1 MNIKCDT
8 EDTIKKL
15 TKNYGAKIM
24 AYEQL
29 ITSPEGLHEV
39 SGYVC
44 DHFDNGGGPLKFKIT
59 SSGKRSLSQN
69 ALMWMW
75 LTEIA
80 QQTKQKGYGDYS
92 SEDMHEYFKA
102 KFCVDKS
109 LTIGKTTIQVKSTKK
124 LDKGEMTFY
133 MNQIHQWAVNAGFR
147 LSMPEDS
154 EYYQA
159 MQQQNQ

>member
-1 MNIKCDT
+1 MAF
-8 EDTIKKL
+8 EKL
-15 TKNYGAKIM
+15 V
-24 AYEQL
+24 
-29 ITSPEGLHEV
+29 TSPDGLHEI
-39 SGYVC
+39 SGYVN

-92 SEDMHEYFKA
+92 SEDMHIYFKD

-133 MNQIHQWAVNAGFR
+133 MNQIHQWSVNAGFR

-154 EYYQA
+154 EYHQA

>member
-1 MNIKCDT
+1 
-8 EDTIKKL
+8 
-15 TKNYGAKIM
+15 M
-24 AYEQL
+24 AYEQI

-44 DHFDNGGGPLKFKIT
+44 DHFENGGGTLKFKIT
-59 SSGKRSLSQN
+59 NSGKRSLSQN
-69 ALMWMW
+69 ATMWMW

-92 SEDMHEYFKA
+92 PEDMHEYFKN

>member
-1 MNIKCDT
+1 
-8 EDTIKKL
+8 
-15 TKNYGAKIM
+15 M

-44 DHFDNGGGPLKFKIT
+44 DHFENGGGPLKFKIT
-59 SSGKRSLSQN
+59 NSGKRSLSQN
-69 ALMWMW
+69 ATMWMW

-92 SEDMHEYFKA
+92 SEDMHIYFKD

-109 LTIGKTTIQVKSTKK
+109 LTIGKTTIRVKSTRK

>member
-1 MNIKCDT
+1 
-8 EDTIKKL
+8 
-15 TKNYGAKIM
+15 M

-44 DHFDNGGGPLKFKIT
+44 DHFENGGGPLKFKIT
-59 SSGKRSLSQN
+59 NSGKRSLSQN
-69 ALMWMW
+69 ALYWKW

-80 QQTKQKGYGDYS
+80 QQTKSKGYGAYD
-92 SEDMHEYFKA
+92 SEDMHVYFKD

>member
-1 MNIKCDT
+1 
-8 EDTIKKL
+8 
-15 TKNYGAKIM
+15 M
-24 AYEQL
+24 AYEQI

-44 DHFDNGGGPLKFKIT
+44 DHFENGGGALKFKIT
-59 SSGKRSLSQN
+59 SNGKRSLSQN

-92 SEDMHEYFKA
+92 SEDMHIYFKD

-133 MNQIHQWAVNAGFR
+133 MNQIHQWSINAGFR

>member
-1 MNIKCDT
+1 MSAIDELKHR
-8 EDTIKKL
+8 
-15 TKNYGAKIM
+15 YGASLMAFEKIV
-24 AYEQL
+24 
-29 ITSPEGLHEV
+29 TSVDGLHEV
-39 SGYVC
+39 SGYVN
-44 DHFDNGGGPLKFKIT
+44 DHFESGGGALKIKVT
-59 SSGKRSLSQN
+59 NSGKRSLSQN

-80 QQTKQKGYGDYS
+80 QQTKQKGYGDYDA
-92 SEDMHEYFKA
+92 EDIHEYFKA

-109 LTIGKTTIQVKSTKK
+109 LTIGKTTIKVKSTKK

-133 MNQIHQWAVNAGFR
+133 MNQIHQWAINAGFR

-154 EYYQA
+154 EYYQS

>member
-1 MNIKCDT
+1 MSIKQLT
-8 EDTIKKL
+8 ES
-15 TKNYGAKIM
+15 YGAKIM

-44 DHFDNGGGPLKFKIT
+44 DHFENGGGPLKFKIT
-59 SSGKRSLSQN
+59 NSGKRSLSQN
-69 ALMWMW
+69 ATMWMW

-92 SEDMHEYFKA
+92 SEDMHIYFKD

-109 LTIGKTTIQVKSTKK
+109 LTIGKTTIRVKSTRK

>member
-1 MNIKCDT
+1 
-8 EDTIKKL
+8 
-15 TKNYGAKIM
+15 M
-24 AYEQL
+24 AYEQI

-44 DHFDNGGGPLKFKIT
+44 DHFENGGGALKFKIT

-80 QQTKQKGYGDYS
+80 RQTKQKGYGDYS
-92 SEDMHEYFKA
+92 SEDMHEYFKN

-109 LTIGKTTIQVKSTKK
+109 LTIGKTTIKVKSTKK

-133 MNQIHQWAVNAGFR
+133 MNQIHQWSINAGFR

-159 MQQQNQ
+159 MQQQNE

>member
-1 MNIKCDT
+1 
-8 EDTIKKL
+8 
-15 TKNYGAKIM
+15 M

-44 DHFDNGGGPLKFKIT
+44 DHFENGGGALKFRIT
-59 SSGKRSLSQN
+59 NSGKRSLSQN

-80 QQTKQKGYGDYS
+80 QQTKQKGYGDYT
-92 SEDMHEYFKA
+92 SEDMHEYFKN

-124 LDKGEMTFY
+124 LDRGEMTFY
-133 MNQIHQWAVNAGFR
+133 MNQIHQWSVNAGFR

-159 MQQQNQ
+159 MQSQNM

>member
-1 MNIKCDT
+1 MNPID
-8 EDTIKKL
+8 EL
-15 TKNYGAKIM
+15 RGRYGAVLM
-24 AYEQL
+24 AYEK
-29 ITSPEGLHEV
+29 IVTNTNGLHEI
-39 SGYVC
+39 SGYTH

-59 SSGKRSLSQN
+59 NCGMRSLSQN
-69 ALMWMW
+69 NLYWKW

-80 QQTKQKGYGDYS
+80 HQTKDKGYGDYD
-92 SEDMHEYFKA
+92 SEDMHEYYKDR
-102 KFCVDKS
+102 FCPDKS

-154 EYYQA
+154 EYMKLIQS
-159 MQQQNQ
+159 QNM

>member
-1 MNIKCDT
+1 MAF
-8 EDTIKKL
+8 E
-15 TKNYGAKIM
+15 KI
-24 AYEQL
+24 

-44 DHFDNGGGPLKFKIT
+44 DHFDNGGGALKLKIT
-59 SSGKRSLSQN
+59 NSGKRSLSQN
-69 ALMWMW
+69 NLMWQW

-92 SEDMHEYFKA
+92 PEDMHEYFKG

-133 MNQIHQWAVNAGFR
+133 MNQIHQWSVNAGFR

-159 MQQQNQ
+159 MRQQNQ